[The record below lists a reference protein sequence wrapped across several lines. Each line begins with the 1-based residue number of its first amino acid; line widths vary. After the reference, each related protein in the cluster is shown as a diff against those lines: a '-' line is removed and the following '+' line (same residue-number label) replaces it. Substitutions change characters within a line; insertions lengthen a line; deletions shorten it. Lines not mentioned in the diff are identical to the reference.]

1 LVAYNNLFPQD
12 YGDGILDLLI
22 WEINQIKENNMQVQT
37 RKHIYTPEE
46 YLELEEK
53 ALYKSEYRN
62 GEIIPMTGGTTNH
75 NQIAL
80 NFASSLLYVIRGKK
94 YRVFIGDV
102 RLWIPEYREYTYPDV
117 IVTDGKPIYAG
128 KNNTTVTNPLLIVE
142 VLSKS
147 TKNYDQGDKFTFYR
161 SIPQFKEY
169 VLVEQNQY
177 QVMHY
182 SKTNEGEWIFREY
195 KSEDDIVKLQHLDFE
210 LSLVDIYQ
218 DVNFEDR
225 E

>member
-1 LVAYNNLFPQD
+1 
-12 YGDGILDLLI
+12 
-22 WEINQIKENNMQVQT
+22 MQLKT
-37 RKHIYTPEE
+37 RKHTYTPEE

-182 SKTNEGEWIFREY
+182 SKTNKGEWIFREY

-210 LSLVDIYQ
+210 ISLVDIYQ
-218 DVNFEDR
+218 DVNFDDKE
-225 E
+225 

>member
-1 LVAYNNLFPQD
+1 M
-12 YGDGILDLLI
+12 
-22 WEINQIKENNMQVQT
+22 EVQT
-37 RKHIYTPEE
+37 RIHTYTPEE

-62 GEIIPMTGGTTNH
+62 GEIIPMTGGSGNH
-75 NQIAL
+75 NKITLAIA
-80 NFASSLLYVIRGKK
+80 AILLYALRRKK
-94 YRVFIGDV
+94 YEVFMADM
-102 RLWIPEYREYTYPDV
+102 RLWIPQLRQYTYHDV
-117 IVTDGKPIYAG
+117 IVTDGQASYTS
-128 KNNTTVTNPLLIVE
+128 KNNTTVTYPLLIVE

-147 TKNYDQGDKFTFYR
+147 TKNYDQGEKFTFYR

-195 KSEDDIVKLQHLDFE
+195 KLENDIIKLKHLDIE
-210 LSLVDIYQ
+210 LSLIDIYQ
-218 DVNFEDR
+218 DVNFEDQ

>member
-1 LVAYNNLFPQD
+1 
-12 YGDGILDLLI
+12 
-22 WEINQIKENNMQVQT
+22 MQVQT

-195 KSEDDIVKLQHLDFE
+195 KCENDIVKLQYLDFE
-210 LSLVDIYQ
+210 ISLVDIYQ

>member
-1 LVAYNNLFPQD
+1 
-12 YGDGILDLLI
+12 
-22 WEINQIKENNMQVQT
+22 MQVQT

-147 TKNYDQGDKFTFYR
+147 TKNYDQGDKFTIYR

-169 VLVEQNQY
+169 VVVEQNQY
-177 QVMHY
+177 VVMHY
-182 SKTNEGEWIFREY
+182 SNTNEGEWIFREY
-195 KSEDDIVKLQHLDFE
+195 KCENDIVKLQHLDFE
-210 LSLVDIYQ
+210 ISLVDIYQ
-218 DVNFEDR
+218 DVNFDDKE
-225 E
+225 

>member
-1 LVAYNNLFPQD
+1 MEL
-12 YGDGILDLLI
+12 
-22 WEINQIKENNMQVQT
+22 QT
-37 RKHIYTPEE
+37 RKHTYTPEE

-53 ALYKSEYRN
+53 SLYKSEYRD

-80 NFASSLLYVIRGKK
+80 NFAASLLYAIRRKQ

-102 RLWIPEYREYTYPDV
+102 RLWIPQFREYTYPDIMV
-117 IVTDGKPIYAG
+117 IAEKPIYTG

-147 TKNYDQGDKFTFYR
+147 TKNYEQGDEFTFYR

-210 LSLVDIYQ
+210 ISLIDIYQ
-218 DVNFEDR
+218 DVNFEDK

>member
-1 LVAYNNLFPQD
+1 M
-12 YGDGILDLLI
+12 
-22 WEINQIKENNMQVQT
+22 KENNMEVQT
-37 RKHIYTPEE
+37 RIHTYTPEE

-80 NFASSLLYVIRGKK
+80 NFASSLLYAIRGKK

-117 IVTDGKPIYAG
+117 IVTDGKPLYAG

-147 TKNYDQGDKFTFYR
+147 TKNYDQGEKFTFYR

-177 QVMHY
+177 QIMHY

-195 KSEDDIVKLQHLDFE
+195 KLENDIIKLQHLDFE
-210 LSLVDIYQ
+210 ISLIDIYQ
-218 DVNFEDR
+218 DVNFEDQ

>member
-1 LVAYNNLFPQD
+1 M
-12 YGDGILDLLI
+12 
-22 WEINQIKENNMQVQT
+22 EVQT
-37 RKHIYTPEE
+37 RKPSYTPEE

-53 ALYKSEYRN
+53 ALYKSEYRD

-80 NFASSLLYVIRGKK
+80 NFAASLLYAIRRKQH
-94 YRVFIGDV
+94 RVFIGDV
-102 RLWIPEYREYTYPDV
+102 RLWIPQFREYTYPDIMV
-117 IVTDGKPIYAG
+117 IAENPIYTG
-128 KNNTTVTNPLLIVE
+128 KNNTTVTNPLLIIE

-210 LSLVDIYQ
+210 ISLVEIYQ
-218 DVNFEDR
+218 DVNFQDKE
-225 E
+225 

>member
-1 LVAYNNLFPQD
+1 MVAYNHLFPQD

-195 KSEDDIVKLQHLDFE
+195 KSENDIIRLQYLDFE
-210 LSLVDIYQ
+210 ISLVDIYQ
-218 DVNFEDR
+218 DVNFDDKE
-225 E
+225 

>member
-1 LVAYNNLFPQD
+1 
-12 YGDGILDLLI
+12 
-22 WEINQIKENNMQVQT
+22 MQVQT

-53 ALYKSEYRN
+53 APYKSEYRN

-195 KSEDDIVKLQHLDFE
+195 KSENDIVKLQHLDFE
-210 LSLVDIYQ
+210 ISLIDIYQ

>member
-1 LVAYNNLFPQD
+1 LVAYNHLFPQD

-195 KSEDDIVKLQHLDFE
+195 KSENDIVKLQHLDFE
-210 LSLVDIYQ
+210 ISLIDIYQ
-218 DVNFEDR
+218 DVNFDDKE
-225 E
+225 

>member
-1 LVAYNNLFPQD
+1 MVAYNHLFPQD

-195 KSEDDIVKLQHLDFE
+195 KSEDDIVKLQYLDFE
-210 LSLVDIYQ
+210 ISLVDIYQ
-218 DVNFEDR
+218 DVNFDDKE
-225 E
+225 

>member
-1 LVAYNNLFPQD
+1 LVAYNHLFPQD

>member
-1 LVAYNNLFPQD
+1 
-12 YGDGILDLLI
+12 
-22 WEINQIKENNMQVQT
+22 
-37 RKHIYTPEE
+37 
-46 YLELEEK
+46 
-53 ALYKSEYRN
+53 
-62 GEIIPMTGGTTNH
+62 MTGGTGNPNKITLA
-75 NQIAL
+75 IA
-80 NFASSLLYVIRGKK
+80 AILLYAMRRKNNE
-94 YRVFIGDV
+94 VFMGDM
-102 RLWIPEYREYTYPDV
+102 RLWVPQFKEYTYPDV
-117 IVTDGKPIYAG
+117 IVTDGKALYTG
-128 KNNTTVTNPLLIVE
+128 ENNTTVTNPLLIVE

-177 QVMHY
+177 QVMRY

-210 LSLVDIYQ
+210 ISLVDIYQ
-218 DVNFEDR
+218 DVNFEDK

>member
-1 LVAYNNLFPQD
+1 MKCANKNIV
-12 YGDGILDLLI
+12 
-22 WEINQIKENNMQVQT
+22 KENNMEVQT
-37 RKHIYTPEE
+37 RIHTYTPEE

-80 NFASSLLYVIRGKK
+80 NFASSLLYAIRGKK

-117 IVTDGKPIYAG
+117 IVTDGKPLYAG

-182 SKTNEGEWIFREY
+182 SKTNKGEWIFREY

-210 LSLVDIYQ
+210 ISLVDIYQ
-218 DVNFEDR
+218 DVNFDDKE
-225 E
+225 

>member
-1 LVAYNNLFPQD
+1 MKCANKNIV
-12 YGDGILDLLI
+12 
-22 WEINQIKENNMQVQT
+22 KENNMEVRT
-37 RKHIYTPEE
+37 RIHTYTPEE

-80 NFASSLLYVIRGKK
+80 NFASSLLYAIRGKK

-117 IVTDGKPIYAG
+117 IVTDGKPLYAG

-195 KSEDDIVKLQHLDFE
+195 KYENDIIKLQYLDFE
-210 LSLVDIYQ
+210 NSLVAIS
-218 DVNFEDR
+218 
-225 E
+225 

>member
-1 LVAYNNLFPQD
+1 MKL
-12 YGDGILDLLI
+12 
-22 WEINQIKENNMQVQT
+22 QT

-117 IVTDGKPIYAG
+117 IVTDVKPIYAG

-147 TKNYDQGDKFTFYR
+147 TKNFDQGEKFTFYR

-195 KSEDDIVKLQHLDFE
+195 KSENDLVKLQHLDLE
-210 LSLVDIYQ
+210 ISLIDLYQ
-218 DVNFEDR
+218 DVNFDDKE
-225 E
+225 

>member
-1 LVAYNNLFPQD
+1 LVAYNHLFPQD

-195 KSEDDIVKLQHLDFE
+195 KSENDIVKLQYLDFE
-210 LSLVDIYQ
+210 ISLVDIYQ
-218 DVNFEDR
+218 DVNFDDKE
-225 E
+225 

>member
-1 LVAYNNLFPQD
+1 M
-12 YGDGILDLLI
+12 
-22 WEINQIKENNMQVQT
+22 EVQT
-37 RKHIYTPEE
+37 RIHTYTPEE

-62 GEIIPMTGGTTNH
+62 GEIIPMTGGSGNH
-75 NQIAL
+75 NKITLAIA
-80 NFASSLLYVIRGKK
+80 AILLYALRRKK
-94 YRVFIGDV
+94 YEVFMADM
-102 RLWIPEYREYTYPDV
+102 RLWIPQLRQYTYPDV
-117 IVTDGKPIYAG
+117 IVTDGQASYTS

-147 TKNYDQGDKFTFYR
+147 TKNYDQGEKFTFYR

-195 KSEDDIVKLQHLDFE
+195 KSENDIFKLKHLYMRSYYDLE
-210 LSLVDIYQ
+210 SW
-218 DVNFEDR
+218 
-225 E
+225 

>member
-1 LVAYNNLFPQD
+1 
-12 YGDGILDLLI
+12 
-22 WEINQIKENNMQVQT
+22 MQVQT

-195 KSEDDIVKLQHLDFE
+195 KCENDIVKLQYLDFKI
-210 LSLVDIYQ
+210 SLVDIYQ
-218 DVNFEDR
+218 DVNFDDKE
-225 E
+225 

>member
-1 LVAYNNLFPQD
+1 
-12 YGDGILDLLI
+12 
-22 WEINQIKENNMQVQT
+22 MQVQT

-147 TKNYDQGDKFTFYR
+147 TKNYDQGEKFTFYR

-195 KSEDDIVKLQHLDFE
+195 KSENDLVKLQHLDLE
-210 LSLVDIYQ
+210 ISLIDLYQ
-218 DVNFEDR
+218 DVNFDDKE
-225 E
+225 

>member
-1 LVAYNNLFPQD
+1 
-12 YGDGILDLLI
+12 
-22 WEINQIKENNMQVQT
+22 MQVQT

-102 RLWIPEYREYTYPDV
+102 RLWIPQFKEYTYPDV

-195 KSEDDIVKLQHLDFE
+195 KSKNDIVKLQYLDFE
-210 LSLVDIYQ
+210 ISLVDIYQ
-218 DVNFEDR
+218 DANFNDKE
-225 E
+225 

>member
-1 LVAYNNLFPQD
+1 LVAYNHLFPQD

-195 KSEDDIVKLQHLDFE
+195 KCENDIVKLQHLDFE
-210 LSLVDIYQ
+210 ISLVDIYQ
-218 DVNFEDR
+218 DVNFDDKE
-225 E
+225 

>member
-1 LVAYNNLFPQD
+1 MEVR
-12 YGDGILDLLI
+12 
-22 WEINQIKENNMQVQT
+22 T
-37 RKHIYTPEE
+37 RIHTYTPEE

-80 NFASSLLYVIRGKK
+80 NFASSLLYAIRGKK

-117 IVTDGKPIYAG
+117 IVTDGKPLYAG

-182 SKTNEGEWIFREY
+182 SKTHEGEWIFREY
-195 KSEDDIVKLQHLDFE
+195 KSENDLVKLQHLDFE
-210 LSLVDIYQ
+210 ISLVDIYQ
-218 DVNFEDR
+218 DVNFNDKE
-225 E
+225 